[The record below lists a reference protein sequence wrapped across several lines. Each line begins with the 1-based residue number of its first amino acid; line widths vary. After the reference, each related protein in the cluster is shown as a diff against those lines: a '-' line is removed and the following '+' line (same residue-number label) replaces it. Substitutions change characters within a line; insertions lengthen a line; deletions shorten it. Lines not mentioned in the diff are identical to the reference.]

1 LLNFDIVPRGGVL
14 AMPVDTPEPE
24 TAAATAPTAGR
35 PAEHTRTFPM
45 QHGHRPAA
53 SEQIPATLVPAQGW
67 HFMHLYYRVDR
78 ARLGLISAEHRQRGL
93 EDLRRV
99 LRAKPPGAPEQ
110 IQCFAVPGHKADFGI
125 VMAGPDLRAIH
136 DVQMAVQ
143 ASSLGAA
150 LTPAYSFYSVTEVS
164 EYVPDEAEYARILR
178 EREGVDPESS
188 MFKAKVASYAERLGP
203 MNRQRLYPEFPN
215 WPCLCFY
222 PMSKMRTAGQNW
234 YLLPF
239 EERAELMSHHGR
251 SGMKFAGRVSQ
262 LITASTGLDDWE
274 WGVTLW
280 ARNPSYLK
288 EIVYTMR
295 FDESSA
301 KYALFGDFYFGYILP
316 PDDLLETIRL

>member
-1 LLNFDIVPRGGVL
+1 
-14 AMPVDTPEPE
+14 MPHNPPK
-24 TAAATAPTAGR
+24 P
-35 PAEHTRTFPM
+35 PASDPSAEASSGTTIMTQPM
-45 QHGHRPAA
+45 QHGHRPAV
-53 SEQIPATLVPAQGW
+53 SEQIPATLMPERGW
-67 HFMHLYYRVDR
+67 HFLHLFYRVDR
-78 ARLGLISAEHRQRGL
+78 ARLGLISPEHRQRGL
-93 EDLRRV
+93 DDFRRL

-110 IQCFAVPGHKADFGI
+110 IQCFAVLGHKADFGI

-136 DVQMAVQ
+136 DVQMTVQ
-143 ASSLGAA
+143 ASSLGPA
-150 LTPAYSFYSVTEVS
+150 LHPAYSFYSITEVS
-164 EYVPDEAEYARILR
+164 EYVPDEAAYAKILH
-178 EREGVDPESS
+178 EREGLDPDSS
-188 MFKAKVASYAERLGP
+188 MFRAKVATYAERLGP

-239 EERAELMSHHGR
+239 EARAELMSQHAR

-262 LITASTGLDDWE
+262 VITASTGLDDWE

-288 EIVYTMR
+288 DIVYTMR

-301 KYALFGDFYFGYILP
+301 RYALFGDFYFGYILP
-316 PDDLLETIRL
+316 PDELLETIRL